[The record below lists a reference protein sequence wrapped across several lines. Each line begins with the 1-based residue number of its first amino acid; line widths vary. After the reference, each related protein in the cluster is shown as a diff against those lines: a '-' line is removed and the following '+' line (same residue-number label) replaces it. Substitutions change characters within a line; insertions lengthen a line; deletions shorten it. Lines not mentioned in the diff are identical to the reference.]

1 MSEYITELENLY
13 IAIGNMIGPPSD
25 EQLTRINEL
34 ESLFN
39 PDTIK
44 SDCVYRCPRCGSEW
58 CEDDGIIMSAFNQSY
73 GSLHWLTFA
82 LIAIPYM
89 TARLEK

>member
-1 MSEYITELENLY
+1 MSEYITELQNLY
-13 IAIGNMIGPPSD
+13 IAIGNMIGAPTD

-58 CEDDGIIMSAFNQSY
+58 CEDDGQS
-73 GSLHWLTFA
+73 WDCA
-82 LIAIPYM
+82 
-89 TARLEK
+89 ARASGCPEDV